1 MLSFSV
7 QSSAFEILHVLNDFF
22 IISSGRKGSQSSS
35 RKGSVSGCCLYT
47 VCWDTYRKATFF
59 LEVNGSVRL
68 RLELYSFIHASGN
81 HEPFELDS
89 LLLQI
94 LWKSLRKC
102 CLGAKADGMAPFPL
116 LATTRRSF
124 ELFISAQLLG
134 FQQQKKSAI
143 GNSCKE

>member
-1 MLSFSV
+1 M
-7 QSSAFEILHVLNDFF
+7 
-22 IISSGRKGSQSSS
+22 ISSSSPPEGRE
-35 RKGSVSGCCLYT
+35 VSHHPGKVLSPDVVFT
-47 VCWDTYRKATFF
+47 QFVETLIQRLLFF

-102 CLGAKADGMAPFPL
+102 CLGAKAVGMAPFPL

-134 FQQQKKSAI
+134 FQQQK
-143 GNSCKE
+143 